1 MSKSLSSTLRG
12 TNYGTLPVLN
22 GGTGVTTSTGTTN
35 LVLSNGPTLDSPR
48 ILTVALIGPS
58 TAALP
63 TS

>member
-1 MSKSLSSTLRG
+1 MSKNLSSTLRG

-22 GGTGVTTSTGTTN
+22 GGTGLTSPGTTN